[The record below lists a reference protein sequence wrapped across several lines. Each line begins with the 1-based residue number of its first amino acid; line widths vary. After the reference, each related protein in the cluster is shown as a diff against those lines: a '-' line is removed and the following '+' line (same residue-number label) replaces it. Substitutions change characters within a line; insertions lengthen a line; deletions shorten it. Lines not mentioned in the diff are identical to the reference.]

1 MKTSN
6 NWTVDICSVY
16 EESKDTVDK
25 LKSGEINQTD
35 WLVEQVKKGE
45 IYILQFWEEAIGGEE
60 IDNGNYNYLP

>member
-6 NWTVDICSVY
+6 NWTVDINSIY

-35 WLVEQVKKGE
+35 WLVKQVKEGN
-45 IYILQFWEEAIGGEE
+45 IYILQFWEEEE
-60 IDNGNYNYLP
+60 K